1 MSCSVRRKLLR
12 GVLKGDVPLDVE
24 KRESGGGQLPDLPQT
39 ARNMGGHRFRQAVH
53 DVACLNQNGAVGVE
67 RATDFWVFS
76 SESVRKPSAR
86 RGGRAQ
92 EGKLGRLPAVQAGQ
106 RRRIFCAVAE
116 KMAPARTTFAAG
128 TALAF
133 EHPTV
138 IVVCLAGRTRVAI
151 ACKSSGRLVISS
163 WRTRIGGNIE
173 QRSNQTYSCQ
183 LHLH

>member
-1 MSCSVRRKLLR
+1 
-12 GVLKGDVPLDVE
+12 
-24 KRESGGGQLPDLPQT
+24 
-39 ARNMGGHRFRQAVH
+39 
-53 DVACLNQNGAVGVE
+53 
-67 RATDFWVFS
+67 
-76 SESVRKPSAR
+76 
-86 RGGRAQ
+86 
-92 EGKLGRLPAVQAGQ
+92 VQAGQ